1 MDHAS
6 VAQISTLF
14 TAISLLVFSIFSHCQ
29 ALTLEALCE
38 STPHP
43 PVCKS
48 VLPVGSPG
56 SVSGFASIVILK
68 SLEASKH
75 LLASLDQHHP
85 TSGPLDDC
93 QSLAGLTVDHLT
105 RVNVIEETALGT
117 SEVND
122 LLTLLS
128 AAITNYETCLG
139 SFHDATGESSENF
152 VKDHHDILTRVSDG
166 IKLISVSLAL
176 SKEAWPIASDA
187 SVTKP
192 PPRILTEDEKKSS
205 SPEVSY
211 VKVTKRERMIYERVK
226 VLGRKLLQSSPGGNG
241 GLKVAKSVVVNPNG
255 INGDAYKTINDAI
268 AAAPTKAESENGY
281 FVIYV
286 VAEVY
291 EEYVTVP
298 SNKSYVM
305 IVGDGID
312 KTIITGN
319 RNVVDGSTTFASAT
333 LAVIGRGFM
342 AANITVR
349 NTAGPTKHQAVAV
362 RNTSRATKTR
372 SIYVHSLR
380 QFYRECDIYG
390 TVDFI
395 FGNAATVLQ
404 NCNIIPRL
412 PLQGQFNTITAQGRS
427 DPNQNTGI
435 SIQNCRITPSAELVS
450 SNFSVKTYLGRPWK
464 EYSRTVYLKNFMD
477 GFIDAKG
484 WNEWMG
490 DFALQTL
497 YYAEFMNTGPGSETA
512 NRVNWPGYHVINE
525 TEAVWFTVSNF
536 IVGDYW
542 LPSMGVPYTG
552 GLM

>member
-1 MDHAS
+1 M
-6 VAQISTLF
+6 AQNSSLF

-75 LLASLDQHHP
+75 LLASFDQHHP

-93 QSLAGLTVDHLT
+93 QLLAGLTVDQLT
-105 RVNVIEETALGT
+105 RVNVIKETVLGT

-205 SPEVSY
+205 SLEVSY
-211 VKVTKRERMIYERVK
+211 VKVTK
-226 VLGRKLLQSSPGGNG
+226 P
-241 GLKVAKSVVVNPNG
+241 
-255 INGDAYKTINDAI
+255 
-268 AAAPTKAESENGY
+268 
-281 FVIYV
+281 
-286 VAEVY
+286 
-291 EEYVTVP
+291 
-298 SNKSYVM
+298 
-305 IVGDGID
+305 
-312 KTIITGN
+312 
-319 RNVVDGSTTFASAT
+319 
-333 LAVIGRGFM
+333 VIGRGFM

-362 RNTSRATKTR
+362 RNSADMSAFYKCSFEGYQDTL
-372 SIYVHSLR
+372 YVHSLR

-404 NCNIIPRL
+404 NCNVISRL
-412 PLQGQFNTITAQGRS
+412 PLQGQFNAITAQGRS

-464 EYSRTVYLKNFMD
+464 EYSRTVYLQNFMD

-497 YYAEFMNTGPGSETA
+497 YYAEFNNTGPGSGTA

-542 LPSMGVPYTG
+542 LPSMGVPYAG

>member
-1 MDHAS
+1 MHPWLKLVLCS
-6 VAQISTLF
+6 RL
-14 TAISLLVFSIFSHCQ
+14 SLCLFSIFSHCQ

-319 RNVVDGSTTFASAT
+319 RNVVD
-333 LAVIGRGFM
+333 AVIGRGFM

-362 RNTSRATKTR
+362 RNSADM
-372 SIYVHSLR
+372 SA
-380 QFYRECDIYG
+380 FYKCSFEGYQDTECDIYG

-427 DPNQNTGI
+427 DPNQNTDFD
-435 SIQNCRITPSAELVS
+435 TEF
-450 SNFSVKTYLGRPWK
+450 NFSVKTYLGRPWK

>member
-1 MDHAS
+1 MCMFLLIACLITQLLA

-362 RNTSRATKTR
+362 RNSAD
-372 SIYVHSLR
+372 I
-380 QFYRECDIYG
+380 ECDIYG